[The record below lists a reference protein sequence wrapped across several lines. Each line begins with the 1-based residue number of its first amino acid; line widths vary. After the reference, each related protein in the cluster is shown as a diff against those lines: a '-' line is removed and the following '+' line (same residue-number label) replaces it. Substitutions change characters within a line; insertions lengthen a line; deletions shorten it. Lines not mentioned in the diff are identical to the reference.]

1 MRQYTII
8 LVTFALLQN
17 AIAFPG
23 SNQKTA
29 PNLFER
35 GGPVVCCNLCQAHS
49 ECSKKCVNCGP
60 VVCCNLCQP
69 DSECSKNCDPDG
81 FYSSLDMHDTCSI
94 YNPTVLLS
102 AMSSAPAGQF
112 IIITQTLRPPRQ
124 WKPYDPDRL
133 PSETITERIIL
144 ESARMW
150 LGIPAGFQ

>member
-1 MRQYTII
+1 
-8 LVTFALLQN
+8 
-17 AIAFPG
+17 
-23 SNQKTA
+23 
-29 PNLFER
+29 
-35 GGPVVCCNLCQAHS
+35 
-49 ECSKKCVNCGP
+49 
-60 VVCCNLCQP
+60 
-69 DSECSKNCDPDG
+69 
-81 FYSSLDMHDTCSI
+81 MHDTCSI

-150 LGIPAGFQ
+150 LGIPAGFQTVFSELVLIESYETQTAPQICPSPLLCPNLQSRTE